1 MDNLTKEL
9 LILLENNN
17 RLTTEQI
24 GSMLKASPEEIAER
38 IDQLEKEQ
46 IIVRYNT
53 VINWEKAQ
61 VHRPTALI
69 EVNITPQR
77 GSGYDK
83 VAERIYRFPQVKS
96 LYLVS
101 GTYDLC
107 VIVEGDTMQE
117 ISNFVAEHLACLEE
131 VRGTKT
137 NFIMRSYK
145 KDGVIFNDN
154 TTDKRL
160 VISL

>member
-1 MDNLTKEL
+1 MDNITKDL
-9 LILLENNN
+9 LNLLESNS
-17 RLTTEQI
+17 RLTPEQI
-24 GSMLKASPEEIAER
+24 GSMLKVPAEEIAER
-38 IDQLEKEQ
+38 IKQLEKDNV
-46 IIVRYNT
+46 IVHYNT
-53 VINWEKAQ
+53 VINWEKAEIN
-61 VHRPTALI
+61 RPTALI
-69 EVNITPQR
+69 EVNITPER
-77 GSGYDK
+77 GVGYDK
-83 VAERIYRFPQVKS
+83 VAERIYRFPQVRS

-107 VIVEGDTMQE
+107 VMVEGNTMQE

-145 KDGVIFNDN
+145 KDGTIFGDDN
-154 TTDKRL
+154 TDKRL